1 MKSNL
6 YKYLDFAFLLI
17 TISSVNVASTLPIG
31 NTFFWW
37 LVNFFTITLFIWAR
51 KFYHPENVSNIL
63 ILKIYLYWNIICIIR
78 GFTVA
83 ENYWEWKNLIGISA
97 VLLLP
102 LSISVSSNTT
112 LLQEIFRFWLKYMLP
127 LFFLFLPFIYER
139 EGVGYYLAPLT
150 LFILFMPALK
160 RRWKFILICYS
171 LFVLLGDIDARSNVI
186 KFSVALLLSFL
197 YIIKPLFRINVLK
210 FIRICLMIAPFALFG
225 LAVTNVF
232 NIFNMDEYVGN
243 VSVSANDSFGQSEKV
258 SLTVDTRTFI
268 YQEVISSALKY
279 NYWLLGRT
287 PARGNESESFGF
299 FLADELN
306 TGKMERFANEVSILN
321 IFTWTGLV
329 GAILY
334 FIIFYQSSYLAV
346 CKSNNAIIK
355 IVGLYISFRWC
366 YAWVEDFNNFDL
378 SYIFLWIMIGMS
390 FSKSFRNMSDIQ
402 ITNWI
407 QSVFN
412 IQYKKSFK

>member
-1 MKSNL
+1 MA
-6 YKYLDFAFLLI
+6 D
-17 TISSVNVASTLPIG
+17 
-31 NTFFWW
+31 
-37 LVNFFTITLFIWAR
+37 
-51 KFYHPENVSNIL
+51 
-63 ILKIYLYWNIICIIR
+63 
-78 GFTVA
+78 
-83 ENYWEWKNLIGISA
+83 NYWEWKNLIGTTA

-102 LSISVSSNTT
+102 LSISISSNSS

-160 RRWKFILICYS
+160 RRWKITLIFYS
-171 LFVLLGDIDARSNVI
+171 LFVFLGDIDARSNII
-186 KFSVALLLSFL
+186 KFSAALLLSFL
-197 YIIKPLFRINVLK
+197 YIFKALFRTNGLK
-210 FIRICLMIAPFALFG
+210 FIRICLMISPFVLFG
-225 LAVTNVF
+225 LAITNVF
-232 NIFNMDEYVGN
+232 NIFKIDEYVGN
-243 VSVSANDSFGQSEKV
+243 VYATNRDNFGQAEQV

-279 NYWLLGRT
+279 DYWLFGRT

-334 FIIFYQSSYLAV
+334 FFIFYRSTYLAV

-390 FSKSFRNMSDIQ
+390 FSKSFRHMSDVQ
-402 ITNWI
+402 ITNWVRG
-407 QSVFN
+407 VFN
-412 IQYKKSFK
+412 IQYKKTYK